1 MKTKFDVTGMTCAA
15 CQAHVEKSVRKLPG
29 VSQVNVNLL
38 QNNMTVE
45 YDDKTL
51 GPEAIIHA
59 VEAGGYGASLPGAK
73 GAAGQKSA
81 VDQAKE
87 ETRQMKFRLIVSFA
101 FLIPLFYLSMGH
113 MMGWPLPSLFLGNEN
128 AITFA
133 FTQLLLSLPVAYVN
147 RKYFINGFKSLFH
160 GSPNMDSLI
169 AIGSTAAIV
178 YGIYA
183 IYKIGYGLGHGD
195 AHLVHQYSMDLY
207 FETSAMILSLITLGK
222 FLESRSKGKTSEA
235 ITKLMDLAPK
245 TAFVERDGA
254 EVEIPV
260 EEVRPGDI
268 LVVRPGQSVPVDG
281 VVVEGATA
289 IDESALTGESIPV
302 EKEPGDRVTGATINK
317 TGFFKFRADK
327 VGEDTALA
335 QIIRLVEEAS
345 ASKAPIAKLAD
356 KVSAVFVPAVIAI
369 AVVATIVWLLLGR
382 SFEYAMSIGIAVL
395 VISCPCALGL
405 ATPTAIMVGTG
416 KGAEYGILIK
426 SAEALETAKHVD
438 TVVLDKTG
446 TVTQGKPQVTDVIT
460 APGVDEKGLLSLAAA
475 LEKPSEHP
483 LAEAVLQ
490 YAQGQGIAAA
500 PVEGFQAISGRGV
513 AATVA
518 GRRAYAGNLELLG
531 ENGIVPGALAE
542 QGARLAA
549 EGKTPLY
556 FADEQGP
563 LGLIAEADVLKESSP
578 AAVRELR
585 QMGIDVVMLTGDNST
600 TAQAIGRQAG
610 IEKVVAGVLPGDKER
625 HVRQLQEQGKKVAMV
640 GDGINDAPALARAD
654 VGIAIGA
661 GTDVAIESADVVLMR
676 SDLLDVSTAIQLSKA
691 TIRNIKEN
699 LFWALFYNSIGIPL
713 AAGVFITTL
722 GWKLNPMFGAAAMSL
737 SSVCVVSNALRLKFF
752 KPKRLA
758 YDGSQR
764 IDTTHVE
771 VIDANQIEK
780 EQHETG
786 GKTMKK
792 TLMIDGMM
800 CQHCVKHVTDAL
812 SALPGCRVDVSL
824 ENKCAEVEMSQELDN
839 ATLTKAVTDAG
850 YTVTDIR

>member
-490 YAQGQGIAAA
+490 YAQDQGIAAA
-500 PVEGFQAISGRGV
+500 PVEVFQAISGRGV

-563 LGLIAEADVLKESSP
+563 LGLIAVADVLKESSP

-758 YDGSQR
+758 CDGPQR

>member
-513 AATVA
+513 GATVA

-549 EGKTPLY
+549 EGTTPLY

-563 LGLIAEADVLKESSP
+563 LGLIAVADVLKESSP

-758 YDGSQR
+758 YDGPQR